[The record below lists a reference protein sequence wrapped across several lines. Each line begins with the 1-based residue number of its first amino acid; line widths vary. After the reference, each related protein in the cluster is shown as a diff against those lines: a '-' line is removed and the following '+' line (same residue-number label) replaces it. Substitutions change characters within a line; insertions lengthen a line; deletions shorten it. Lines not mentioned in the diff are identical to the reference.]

1 MSKGLEIL
9 EDLKNA
15 FIGHCRELK
24 CETNYIQVCEHKF
37 SKIEK
42 ELKALEIIKKH
53 IVNKDLDTSGV
64 YLEYCL
70 GLFEPYYSIEIKRGA
85 NQIITEKEYD
95 LLKEVLL

>member
-1 MSKGLEIL
+1 MKGLEAL
-9 EDLKNA
+9 EEISLLVDVRK
-15 FIGHCRELK
+15 
-24 CETNYIQVCEHKF
+24 EHINKYLNI
-37 SKIEK
+37 IEK

-53 IVNKDLDTSGV
+53 IVNEDLDTSGV

-95 LLKEVLL
+95 LLKEVLVWVYFWK